1 MNTKFKKTALED
13 DAEIYQHGT
22 KSATKD
28 DIKKL
33 PPKKR
38 IAYFCD
44 YYLAK
49 CLVVLALIIC
59 IILIIC
65 ASINGKQHIPVL
77 SVALINEVYLS
88 DTDALCDEIKES
100 LELDEDAIVNVTY
113 YNLNEYQN
121 NMSYLAHL
129 SAGSV
134 DVILCSEEFFT
145 DSAPQ
150 GMFADLST
158 LLSKEELSAYSSQL
172 KEASIVDTDTDGKI
186 ISKSEPAPMGIDAGK
201 YIICLTEKGDNPEK
215 KKKAVS
221 FFTTHT
227 DCLNP

>member
-65 ASINGKQHIPVL
+65 ASINGKQHTPVL

-100 LELDEDAIVNVTY
+100 LELD
-113 YNLNEYQN
+113 
-121 NMSYLAHL
+121 
-129 SAGSV
+129 
-134 DVILCSEEFFT
+134 
-145 DSAPQ
+145 
-150 GMFADLST
+150 
-158 LLSKEELSAYSSQL
+158 
-172 KEASIVDTDTDGKI
+172 
-186 ISKSEPAPMGIDAGK
+186 
-201 YIICLTEKGDNPEK
+201 
-215 KKKAVS
+215 
-221 FFTTHT
+221 
-227 DCLNP
+227 